1 MTEFTALCL
10 VGMLGCL
17 AYIILNKLST
27 RDRSTFHA

>member
-17 AYIILNKLST
+17 AYIILNKLT
-27 RDRSTFHA
+27 K